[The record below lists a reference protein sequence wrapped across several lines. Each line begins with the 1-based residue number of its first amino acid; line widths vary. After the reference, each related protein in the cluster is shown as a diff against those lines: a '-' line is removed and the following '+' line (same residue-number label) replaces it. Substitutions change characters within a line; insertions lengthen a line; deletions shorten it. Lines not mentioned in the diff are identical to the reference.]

1 MLMPPRTILAATDFS
16 NASIKGLAFA
26 ARLANHCRAPL
37 HVLHVEDSGPGAV
50 PGQSSVDVSERTRRE
65 MERVIAAAAPGSGCA
80 LYVHALIGSPA
91 DVILETARARQ
102 ADVVIVGGQNLADPQ
117 KPGFGSV
124 TDQLLRRAHLPVIVV
139 PAEWEAPR
147 QTRVSF
153 QLPKEVKPLDRAPV
167 AGWRRLVRQ
176 VNPAARTAAA
186 SCAVRADR
194 APLVVPPARTALRP
208 YTPAPTG
215 LPYRM
220 VSLGNAPVFVYM
232 R

>member
-1 MLMPPRTILAATDFS
+1 MMMPPRTILAATDFS
-16 NASIKGLAFA
+16 DASIKALAFA

-37 HVLHVEDSGPGAV
+37 HVLHVEGSGAGAV

-65 MERVIAAAAPGSGCA
+65 MERVIAAAAPDSGCA
-80 LYVHALIGSPA
+80 LYVHTLIGSPA
-91 DVILETARARQ
+91 EVILETARARH

-117 KPGFGSV
+117 KPGFGSI
-124 TDQLLRRAHLPVIVV
+124 TDQLLRRAHVPVIVV
-139 PAEWEAPR
+139 PAGWEAPR

-153 QLPKEVKPLDRAPV
+153 QLPKEVKPIHRDPV
-167 AGWRRLVRQ
+167 AGWRRLVRH
-176 VNPAARTAAA
+176 VNPPARPVAA
-186 SCAVRADR
+186 STVRADR
-194 APLVVPPARTALRP
+194 APLLVPPVRTAPRP
-208 YTPAPTG
+208 YTPGPAG